1 MQNLSKNVTIKRPMT
16 PIPSFIYK
24 KKNQITMVL
33 FVPLFALLFILIYKP
48 LDFDS
53 LDEKLLP
60 WLNIEYDLK
69 ITLLSIIIV
78 LIGMAVAAISRLIMN
93 AYARTHAL
101 SYVKYISWVALEIL
115 IMVLIYTAA
124 TYFLVDLSGESTLT
138 TIFHNTLIK
147 AILILLIPYVIC
159 YIYFIWQERVG
170 ELKAIRKRLEEDE
183 NALQKAYLQIYDE
196 KGKMQLSIHRE
207 NLAVIESADNYV
219 CVWYKNGDTPRK
231 MMIRTTLKQLAEQLA
246 GTHVL
251 RCHRS
256 YMVNLEH
263 VRVLRR
269 EKEGIFA
276 ELGLEGVPDI
286 PISKTYAESITRW
299 LISEHH

>member
-1 MQNLSKNVTIKRPMT
+1 MQNLPQRVRFKYAMT
-16 PIPSFIYK
+16 LIPPFIYK

-48 LDFDS
+48 LDFDT

-60 WLNIEYDLK
+60 WLNIPYDLK
-69 ITLLSIIIV
+69 ITALSIVIV
-78 LIGMAVAAISRLIMN
+78 LIGMAVAAISRLIMTR
-93 AYARTHAL
+93 YSQTHAL
-101 SYVKYISWVALEIL
+101 SYVKYISWVALEIV
-115 IMVLIYTAA
+115 IMVLIYTTA
-124 TYFLVDLSGESTLT
+124 TYFLIDLSGATTIT
-138 TIFHNTLIK
+138 TIFRNTLFK
-147 AILILLIPYVIC
+147 AILILLIPYVMC

-207 NLAVIESADNYV
+207 NLAIIESADNYV
-219 CVWYKNGDTPRK
+219 CVWYKSGDTPRK

-246 GTHVL
+246 GTHVM

-256 YMVNLEH
+256 YMVNLDH
-263 VRVLRR
+263 VRILRR

-299 LISEHH
+299 LISEQR

>member
-1 MQNLSKNVTIKRPMT
+1 MT

-24 KKNQITMVL
+24 KKNQIAMVL

-48 LDFDS
+48 LDFDT

-60 WLNIEYDLK
+60 WLNIPYDLK
-69 ITLLSIIIV
+69 ITLLSIVIV

-93 AYARTHAL
+93 SYARSHAL
-101 SYVKYISWVALEIL
+101 SYIIYIAWVALEIL
-115 IMVLIYTAA
+115 IMVLIYTIA
-124 TYFLVDLSGESTLT
+124 TYFLSDLSGVGDLT

-147 AILILLIPYVIC
+147 SILILLIPYMMS
-159 YIYFIWQERVG
+159 YIYIIWQERVG

-196 KGKMQLSIHRE
+196 KGKMQLSIHRQ

-231 MMIRTTLKQLAEQLA
+231 MMIRTTLKQLSEQLA

-256 YMVNLEH
+256 YMVNLDH

-299 LISEHH
+299 LVSEER

>member
-1 MQNLSKNVTIKRPMT
+1 MT

-48 LDFDS
+48 LDFDT

-60 WLNIEYDLK
+60 WLNIDYDLK
-69 ITLLSIIIV
+69 ITLLSIVIV
-78 LIGMAVAAISRLIMN
+78 LIGMAVAAISRLIMTS
-93 AYARTHAL
+93 YARSHAL
-101 SYVKYISWVALEIL
+101 SYVKYISWVALEII
-115 IMVLIYTAA
+115 IMVLIYTIA
-124 TYFLVDLSGESTLT
+124 TYFLSDLSGVGDLT
-138 TIFHNTLIK
+138 TIFQNTLIK
-147 AILILLIPYVIC
+147 SILILLIPYVMS

-170 ELKAIRKRLEEDE
+170 ELKAIRKRLEEDD

-196 KGKMQLSIHRE
+196 KGKMQLSIHRQ

-231 MMIRTTLKQLAEQLA
+231 MMIRTTLKQLSEQLS

-256 YMVNLEH
+256 YMVNLDH

-269 EKEGIFA
+269 EKEGIFV
-276 ELGLEGVPDI
+276 ELGIEGIPDI
-286 PISKTYAESITRW
+286 PISKTYADSISHW
-299 LISEHH
+299 LFTEEY

>member
-1 MQNLSKNVTIKRPMT
+1 MT

-24 KKNQITMVL
+24 KKNQIAMVL

-48 LDFDS
+48 LDFDT

-60 WLNIEYDLK
+60 WLNIPYDLK
-69 ITLLSIIIV
+69 ITLLSIVIV

-93 AYARTHAL
+93 SYARSHAL
-101 SYVKYISWVALEIL
+101 SYIKYIAWVALEIL
-115 IMVLIYTAA
+115 IMVLIYTIA
-124 TYFLVDLSGESTLT
+124 TYFLSDLSGVGDLT

-147 AILILLIPYVIC
+147 SILILLIPYMMS
-159 YIYFIWQERVG
+159 YIYIIWQERVG

-196 KGKMQLSIHRE
+196 KGKMQLSIHRQ

-231 MMIRTTLKQLAEQLA
+231 MMIRTTLKQLSEQLA

-256 YMVNLEH
+256 YMVNLDH

-299 LISEHH
+299 LVSEER